1 VEYVAESLDALRT
14 RIAEAAAALVYFNEP
29 SCRVGAAVEGKV
41 LDLVRDEFPRLDLI
55 HVDTVAVPEAA
66 GQYGVLTVP
75 TLVVCFDGQET
86 TRFVRTFGIDQVRQA
101 IERLYAVMFQ

>member
-1 VEYVAESLDALRT
+1 VEHVAESLEALRD
-14 RIAEAAAALVYFNEP
+14 RIAAAAAALVYFNEP
-29 SCRVGAAVEGKV
+29 SCRVGAAVEAKV
-41 LDLVRDEFPRLDLI
+41 LDLVRDEFPRLELI

-66 GQYGVLTVP
+66 GQYGVLAVP

-101 IERLYAVMFQ
+101 IERPYALMFE